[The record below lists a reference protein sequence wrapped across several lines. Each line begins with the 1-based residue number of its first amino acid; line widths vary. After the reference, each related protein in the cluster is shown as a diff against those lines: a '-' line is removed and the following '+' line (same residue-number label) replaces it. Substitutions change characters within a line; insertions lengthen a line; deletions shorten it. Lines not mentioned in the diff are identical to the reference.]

1 MKLKGEGA
9 HKLTVAVMFNITSQD
24 FLAKLEADYAD
35 FKAQPDS
42 ARHALN
48 CIITAYH
55 LYEWVWGDWLKTDH
69 VTWGKLSIR
78 GRETFKDWLYS
89 NCPGFAVMESLTN
102 GAKHFVRKTNPETQ
116 HVSGYGCGPYGVG
129 PYGRP
134 YLLIDYGADKSER
147 WQTAEQVIGE
157 AVTFWRDFFS
167 KYRSVLTATVG

>member
-1 MKLKGEGA
+1 
-9 HKLTVAVMFNITSQD
+9 MFNISTSRD

-69 VTWGKLSIR
+69 ATWKKLHIRDIESFRKWVTTAWS
-78 GRETFKDWLYS
+78 
-89 NCPGFAVMESLTN
+89 GFQTAEALAN
-102 GAKHFVRKTNPETQ
+102 GAKHFTRAPVTERIA
-116 HVSGYGCGPYGVG
+116 GYGRGPYGIG

-134 YLLIDYGADKSER
+134 YLLIDHGSSATAPR
-147 WQTAEQVIGE
+147 WQTAEQLLDEGIV
-157 AVTFWRDFFS
+157 FWKAFFRDNG
-167 KYRSVLTATVG
+167 KTV